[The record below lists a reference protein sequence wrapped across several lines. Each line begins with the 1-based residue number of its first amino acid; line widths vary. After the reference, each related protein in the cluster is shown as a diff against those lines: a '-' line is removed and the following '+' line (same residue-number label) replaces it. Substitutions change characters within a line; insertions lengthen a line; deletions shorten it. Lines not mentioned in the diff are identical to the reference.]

1 MAETLQELFEH
12 ELRDI
17 YDAEHKLVRALESM
31 AKKTPD
37 ESLAQ
42 EFREHR
48 DATKDQIKRL
58 EQVFKLLD
66 KKPRRE
72 PCRGIN
78 GLIDEFTKFVKEEE
92 PSDEVLSTF
101 AIGAALKV
109 ENYEIVAY
117 ESLLRLTK
125 SIELRD
131 AVDPLRRN
139 LLEERRTAEQLEAF
153 ADELSGA
160 VPGEE
165 EDDLAVVSD
174 ASDETITIPESQQI
188 ISS

>member
-31 AKKTPD
+31 AKKTSD

-42 EFREHR
+42 GFREHR

-58 EQVFKLLD
+58 EEVFKLLD

-72 PCRGIN
+72 SCRGIN
-78 GLIDEFTKFVKEEE
+78 ALIAEFTRFVRDEE

-125 SIELRD
+125 SIELSD

-139 LLEERRTAEQLEAF
+139 LLEERHTAERLEAF
-153 ADELSGA
+153 ADEPSGRSR
-160 VPGEE
+160 GEE
-165 EDDLAVVSD
+165 EDDVAAVSE
-174 ASDETITIPESQQI
+174 ASEESITLPETQQV